1 MVAGMSAEPT
11 QTTPYD
17 LLGGEAAV
25 RQLANRF
32 YDFME
37 TLPEAAEL
45 RAMHGPDLGPMREK
59 LFQFMSG
66 WLGGPPLYFQRADAK
81 CFGSAHRPFPI
92 DAAARDQWMLCI
104 TRALDEM
111 PLSVELRTLLD
122 VSLKRT
128 TEALRNC

>member
-1 MVAGMSAEPT
+1 MK
-11 QTTPYD
+11 
-17 LLGGEAAV
+17 
-25 RQLANRF
+25 QLANRF

-59 LFQFMSG
+59 LFQFLSG
-66 WLGGPPLYFQRADAK
+66 WMGGPPLYFQRADAR

-104 TRALDEM
+104 TRALDELPM
-111 PLSVELRTLLD
+111 AVELRALLD
-122 VSLKRT
+122 ESLKRT

>member
-1 MVAGMSAEPT
+1 MAAEPARVT
-11 QTTPYD
+11 AYD
-17 LLGGEAAV
+17 LIGGETAV
-25 RQLANRF
+25 RRLAHRF

-37 TLPEAAEL
+37 QLPEAAGL
-45 RAMHGPDLGPMREK
+45 RAMHGLDLGPMREK
-59 LFQFMSG
+59 LFEFLSG

-104 TRALDEM
+104 SRALDEM
-111 PLSVELRTLLD
+111 PLDPGFRARLD
-122 VSLKRT
+122 VAFRRT

>member
-1 MVAGMSAEPT
+1 MSADPVPA
-11 QTTPYD
+11 TPYD

-32 YDFME
+32 YDFMDE
-37 TLPEAAEL
+37 LPEAAEL

-66 WLGGPPLYFQRADAK
+66 WLGGPPLYFQRPDAK

-92 DAAARDQWMLCI
+92 NAAARDQWMLCI
-104 TRALDEM
+104 SRALDE
-111 PLSVELRTLLD
+111 LDITLELRTLLD
-122 VSLKRT
+122 TALKRT